1 MGGNG
6 VGPWYTVGHRM
17 AVTIERTFGRA
28 ALVAT
33 YADPRQFV
41 ARYNEAAEAENAK
54 NGGKLPLF
62 SAKILKAVDIKN
74 Q

>member
-1 MGGNG
+1 MAG
-6 VGPWYTVGHRM
+6 YRM
-17 AVTIERTFGRA
+17 AVTIERAFGRT

-41 ARYNEAAEAENAK
+41 ARYNEAAVSENAK
-54 NGGKLPLF
+54 NGSHPPLF
-62 SAKILKAVDIKN
+62 SAEILKAVGSKN

>member
-1 MGGNG
+1 
-6 VGPWYTVGHRM
+6 M
-17 AVTIERTFGRA
+17 AVTIERAFGRT

-41 ARYNEAAEAENAK
+41 ARYNEAAVSENAK
-54 NGGKLPLF
+54 NGSQLPLS
-62 SAKILKAVDIKN
+62 SAEILRAVGSTN